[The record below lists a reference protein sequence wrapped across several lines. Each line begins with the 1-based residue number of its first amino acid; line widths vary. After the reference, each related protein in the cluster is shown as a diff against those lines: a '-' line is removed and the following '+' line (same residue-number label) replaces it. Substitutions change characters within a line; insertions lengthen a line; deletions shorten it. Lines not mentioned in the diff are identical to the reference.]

1 MRMPGCQWGRIE
13 LRCAS
18 RAFRVLGKF
27 PQTSGDLY
35 HDSAYFD
42 VDRDRCQNIDRVS
55 FGACPGVQTD
65 QTGAAQ

>member
-1 MRMPGCQWGRIE
+1 MRMPGCRWGYIE

-18 RAFRVLGKF
+18 RVVRVLREF
-27 PQTSGDLY
+27 PQASGDLY
-35 HDSAYFD
+35 HDSAYSD
-42 VDRDRCQNIDRVS
+42 VDRGRCQNIDRVS